1 MTNINLDFKDGQTLV
16 VLDYNTS
23 SVNVYNIKDEDY
35 TDCKLS
41 DDSESFDMYKLLRE
55 LGHNEDE
62 CSYMWAYQDLQI
74 TLP

>member
-1 MTNINLDFKDGQTLV
+1 MTEINLDFKDGQILV

-23 SVNVYNIKDEDY
+23 SVHVYNIKDEDY
-35 TDCKLS
+35 TDCES
-41 DDSESFDMYKLLRE
+41 TDDNETFDMYKLLRK

-62 CSYMWAYQDLQI
+62 CSYMWAYQDLEI

>member
-1 MTNINLDFKDGQTLV
+1 MTNINIDYKDGQTLV

-35 TDCKLS
+35 MDCWS
-41 DDSESFDMYKLLRE
+41 TDDSESFDMYKLLRE